1 MKRHNAKGSWR
12 RWLLIA
18 AALAAVVAAA
28 SHLGPGVHSSA
39 RSALEQASATLL
51 GAVQT
56 APLQLPPTRRLIAD
70 TPWYSNA
77 SSALQAF
84 KSGLF
89 GAVER
94 AYHDIEA
101 AAYQADA
108 AKPIERCGSKTCG
121 IEWGGGVSERVC
133 QPSYSTQL
141 CATPTGWS
149 LSTPAAGTSSTR
161 WCPALMAAH

>member
-121 IEWGGGVSERVC
+121 IEWGGVSRNVC
-133 QPSYSTQL
+133 VSPAIRLNYVPRPQVGACQLPPLGPLQP
-141 CATPTGWS
+141 
-149 LSTPAAGTSSTR
+149 AG
-161 WCPALMAAH
+161 ALP